1 MAEGQEFWMLAL
13 ETRNGDQDLG
23 VEYSR
28 TYLAASLTLIDFPTI
43 GKRVSPLFAFF
54 IIEYDSKGHQFEA
67 FGQVR
72 LFESDDKE
80 VSATERMLKQA
91 HSILNATKSRRQ
103 ACGPILKEPSNAAGF
118 PTLLIMAICMGDY
131 LHNGNYSVIS
141 LFTTN
146 AHYYNTIKDSNI
158 KPTRELYQNIH
169 TDKYPHKAKIR
180 KLVWREVVSADY
192 TDPRARIG
200 RFAVE
205 HHSSE
210 ILDKGLY
217 SNPNRQ
223 NVSKLNITRLSGRA

>member
-1 MAEGQEFWMLAL
+1 
-13 ETRNGDQDLG
+13 
-23 VEYSR
+23 
-28 TYLAASLTLIDFPTI
+28 
-43 GKRVSPLFAFF
+43 LFAFF

-72 LFESDDKE
+72 LFESDDRE

-91 HSILNATKSRRQ
+91 HSILNATKSKTASLWPNLERALQR
-103 ACGPILKEPSNAAGF
+103 GRF
-118 PTLLIMAICMGDY
+118 PYLAHYGDI
-131 LHNGNYSVIS
+131 HGGGNYSVIS

-158 KPTRELYQNIH
+158 KPTRELYQNMH

-205 HHSSE
+205 HHLSE